1 MLLKMKSKALKIV
14 ITSFGI
20 NISSDPILYIE
31 KQISVQKFSKQLEN
45 TNEEITLNGIVYSK
59 IKIKKEISV
68 AYTSSENILFVT
80 INDNQINI
88 IDTENIHSE
97 TYFNNSITGYGGNS
111 VSLKASE
118 YDSSNGT
125 LNDITSDVVKNQNEK
140 ISARKEIN
148 DRKSEIRDQLT
159 SVLFPIGF
167 IIISVCIAILLG
179 KLVDKFVK
187 TLKNKF

>member
-1 MLLKMKSKALKIV
+1 MKSKALKIV
-14 ITSFGI
+14 VNFSGI
-20 NISSDPILYIE
+20 NISSDSIVYIK
-31 KQISVQKFSKQLEN
+31 KQISTQKFSKQLEN
-45 TNEEITLNGIVYSK
+45 TNEEITLDGIVYSK
-59 IKIKKEISV
+59 IKIKKEISI
-68 AYTSSENILFVT
+68 AYTSSENILFVA

-118 YDSSNGT
+118 YNSSNGT

-148 DRKSEIRDQLT
+148 DKKSEIRDQLIRI
-159 SVLFPIGF
+159 LFPIGF

-187 TLKNKF
+187 SLKNKF

>member
-1 MLLKMKSKALKIV
+1 MKSKALKIV

-148 DRKSEIRDQLT
+148 DKKSEIRDQLT
-159 SVLFPIGF
+159 SVFFPIGF
-167 IIISVCIAILLG
+167 IIISVCIAISLG

-187 TLKNKF
+187 SLKNKF